1 MTNYCRN
8 KTQNSSDQRESWLL
22 RIIENIF
29 EISLL
34 DLNLEWFSFLDLNFQ
49 SSLGRTVQWE
59 IFVSFLSITCSSN
72 ICSGYLCWEYS
83 PEWGE
88 GREGEGGRGRYTGQ
102 KAASHFS
109 LCLLT
114 HTHLLTTLD
123 IISIFQQKK
132 TCSHFY
138 IFYFCQE
145 FAEKDPS
152 FLGDEMLKWV
162 KGLIKSGT

>member
-8 KTQNSSDQRESWLL
+8 KTQNSSDQRESRSL

-102 KAASHFS
+102 KAHHCLSLLFVSHHP
-109 LCLLT
+109 
-114 HTHLLTTLD
+114 HTHFPTLD
-123 IISIFQQKK
+123 IWRFHFQNVLRRHHK
-132 TCSHFY
+132 SLWPL
-138 IFYFCQE
+138 E
-145 FAEKDPS
+145 WSEKNHWNS
-152 FLGDEMLKWV
+152 QW
-162 KGLIKSGT
+162 